1 MNIVNQTE
9 REERRKFLNRAIKN
23 FERNP
28 QHWTYGDIA
37 EGELYAQKFGADSDC
52 VIVFR
57 IAAED
62 VELYPNVIN
71 IEE

>member
-1 MNIVNQTE
+1 MIIIDQTE
-9 REERRKFLNRAIKN
+9 REERRKFLSKAIKN

-28 QHWTYGDIA
+28 QHWTYGEHA
-37 EGELYAQKFGADSDC
+37 QGELFAQKFGADSDC

-57 IAAED
+57 IADAD
-62 VELYPNVIN
+62 VELYPGVIK